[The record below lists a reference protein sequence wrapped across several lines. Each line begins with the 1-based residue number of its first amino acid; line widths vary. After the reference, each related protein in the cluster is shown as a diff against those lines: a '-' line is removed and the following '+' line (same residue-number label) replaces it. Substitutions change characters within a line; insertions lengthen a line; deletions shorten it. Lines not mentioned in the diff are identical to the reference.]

1 MSVVFKE
8 EVGAGRTA
16 TNDKGVRRYSRQFL
30 LETTARTDGPYAV
43 GSDSSLPRIGTVH
56 NEDATAYCV
65 NLTVNNV
72 KPWKWWIVTA
82 DYSSEREIT
91 ENPLSEPA
99 AITWTSEQFQ
109 KRAVLDR
116 VGNGIV
122 NSAGDP
128 FDPPLMM
135 DDSRRVVTISKNL
148 AVVPAWILTYQD
160 AVNSSSFIVDGITV
174 GAGFAKVQSVTVG
187 ETQRRNGT
195 AFRVVTLV
203 MHLQKTGWALT
214 HEDVGFREIGDGTGY
229 GDRQNILNDG
239 DDERPTAPVALD
251 GAGNHQASPTAS
263 TIEVLSFDVY
273 EQKDF
278 TVLPLS

>member
-1 MSVVFKE
+1 MTVVFKHE
-8 EVGAGRTA
+8 IGAGRTA
-16 TNDKGVRRYSRQFL
+16 TNDKGIRRYSRQFL

-43 GSDSSLPRIGTVH
+43 GSNASLPRIGTVH
-56 NEDATAYCV
+56 NEDSTAYCV
-65 NLTVNNV
+65 NLSVSNA

-109 KRAVLDR
+109 KRAVIDR
-116 VGNGIV
+116 DGNGIV

-148 AVVPAWILTYQD
+148 AVVPSWILTYQD
-160 AVNSSSFIVDGITV
+160 AVNSSSFTVDGITI
-174 GAGFAKVQSVTVG
+174 GAGYAKVQSVTVG
-187 ETQRRNGT
+187 EKQKRNGT

-203 MHLQKTGWALT
+203 IHLQKTGWALT
-214 HEDVGFREIGDGTGY
+214 HEDVGFRETNYAGEMV
-229 GDRQNILNDG
+229 NILNDG
-239 DDERPTAPVALD
+239 DSERPTAPVALD
-251 GAGNHQASPTAS
+251 GAGMHQANPTAA
-263 TIEVLSFDVY
+263 TIEVRSFDVY